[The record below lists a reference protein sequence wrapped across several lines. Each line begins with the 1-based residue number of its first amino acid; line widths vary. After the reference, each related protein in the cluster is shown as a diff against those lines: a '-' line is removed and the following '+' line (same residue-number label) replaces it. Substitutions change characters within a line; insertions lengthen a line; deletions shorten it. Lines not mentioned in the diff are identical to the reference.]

1 MLTIMEKVDLLQNAA
16 LFYEVRTQNL
26 ARIAAIAQEAC
37 FEARQLLFSE
47 NEAAVAMFVL
57 LEGEVTLNRSGHPE
71 RRLGRLEVAGGLSL
85 LANVPQMESARADQ
99 PVRTLRIGQQDLY
112 DAMAEDFNITRGI
125 LRALAGLAAG
135 R

>member
-1 MLTIMEKVDLLQNAA
+1 MLTIMEKVDLLQDAA
-16 LFYEVRTQNL
+16 LFCEVRTQSL
-26 ARIAAIAQEAC
+26 ARIAAIAQEIC
-37 FEARQLLFSE
+37 FETRQLLFSE

-57 LEGEVTLNRSGHPE
+57 LEGGVILNRSANQE
-71 RRLGRLEVAGGLSL
+71 RRLGRLDVAGGLSL
-85 LANVPQMESARADQ
+85 LANEPQMESARADQ

-125 LRALAGLAAG
+125 LRALACLAAG